1 MLTTNFFDIPFTHF
15 TSEDIIQKI
24 LKNSSMRKIKKT
36 PDSRVYHFLNAFCIT
51 EFHKSNE
58 IKKCYLDSKSVNL
71 CDGAS
76 IAISHKLFEN
86 TSIKRI
92 RGGDFLRTFFKSA
105 SNTTIRI
112 GVLGGNN
119 NSIQEIITSI
129 NYQFSNLKI
138 VFAYEPP
145 FTEISKYPIKEIT
158 KKVETAELDVCLV
171 AIGTPK
177 QDVLARL
184 LSEQVDIDFFCI
196 GAALEFLTG
205 SKKEA
210 PKVLQNLG
218 MEWLYRL
225 STEPRRLGKRYF
237 LGIPKYLIIV
247 LNFYLVKGRG
257 FMRENQ

>member
-1 MLTTNFFDIPFTHF
+1 MITTSFFDIPFTHF
-15 TSEDIIQKI
+15 TSEEIIQRI
-24 LKNSSMRKIKKT
+24 VKNSSVRKMKNT
-36 PDSRVYHFLNAFCIT
+36 PESRVYHFLNAFCIT
-51 EFHKSNE
+51 EFHESNE
-58 IKKCYLDSKSVNL
+58 IKKCYQDYKSVNL
-71 CDGAS
+71 CDGIS
-76 IAISHKLFEN
+76 IAISHKLFVN

-105 SNTTIRI
+105 SNSTIRI
-112 GVLGGNN
+112 GILGGNN
-119 NSIQEIITSI
+119 NSMQEIISSI
-129 NYQFSNLKI
+129 NSRFSNLKI

-158 KKVETAELDVCLV
+158 KKLEAAELDVCLV

-177 QDVLARL
+177 QDVLARI

-196 GAALEFLTG
+196 GAALEFLIG

-210 PKVLQNLG
+210 PKMLQNLG

-225 STEPRRLGKRYF
+225 ITEPRRLGRRY
-237 LGIPKYLIIV
+237 LIGIPKYLKVV
-247 LNFYLVKGRG
+247 LHFYLIKGRD